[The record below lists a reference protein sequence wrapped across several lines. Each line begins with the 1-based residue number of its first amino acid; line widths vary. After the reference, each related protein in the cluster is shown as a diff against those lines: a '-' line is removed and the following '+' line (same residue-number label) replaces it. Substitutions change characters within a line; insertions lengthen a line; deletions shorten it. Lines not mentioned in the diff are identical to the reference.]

1 MLVERQQKKVI
12 RYYVIWTIVYLP
24 LTILGFYKAGDG
36 FVKSF
41 VQFIRNVFFQGENY
55 YSWPLWY
62 LLSAV
67 YGLTILKLLVESQKE
82 TKKFNFYSIIII
94 FFCVFMHFATDYIV
108 NLNTTNN
115 VVVTFSLLVEKT
127 IRKGRI
133 FSGVYYILL
142 GNLIAKSEY
151 HIGRIYLLWGYFT
164 LLKKRGSPMMNKR
177 APRHSDEER
186 HQIILAARASGL
198 SDFEYC
204 RNNSIPSSTFY
215 RALARLRQQACE
227 LPARSE
233 RLECKREVVPIN
245 ISELP
250 ISREDRMHPVS
261 HVVDEPSP
269 ASFEAT
275 MRITFGGGTL
285 ELTNQADTALV
296 ASILSMLRGH
306 WGLTP

>member
-1 MLVERQQKKVI
+1 MESESILVSVFPLAFT
-12 RYYVIWTIVYLP
+12 VVDHFTTLP
-24 LTILGFYKAGDG
+24 L
-36 FVKSF
+36 
-41 VQFIRNVFFQGENY
+41 
-55 YSWPLWY
+55 PLW
-62 LLSAV
+62 
-67 YGLTILKLLVESQKE
+67 
-82 TKKFNFYSIIII
+82 
-94 FFCVFMHFATDYIV
+94 D
-108 NLNTTNN
+108 
-115 VVVTFSLLVEKT
+115 
-127 IRKGRI
+127 
-133 FSGVYYILL
+133 
-142 GNLIAKSEY
+142 
-151 HIGRIYLLWGYFT
+151 YFT

-177 APRHSDEER
+177 APRRSDEEW

-204 RNNSIPSSTFY
+204 RDNSIPTSTFY

-233 RLECKREVVPIN
+233 RLECKQEVVPIN

-250 ISREDRMHPVS
+250 ISREDRLHPVS

-296 ASILSMLRGH
+296 ASILSMLNSRC
-306 WGLTP
+306 